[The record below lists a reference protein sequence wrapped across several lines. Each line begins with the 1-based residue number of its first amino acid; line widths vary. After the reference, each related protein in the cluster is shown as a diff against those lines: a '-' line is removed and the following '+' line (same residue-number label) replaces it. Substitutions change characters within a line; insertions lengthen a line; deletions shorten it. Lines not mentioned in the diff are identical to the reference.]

1 MNLRWRRW
9 QWQWWWQWC
18 WSGHGQWC
26 VKSGMWIFFR
36 PTKIWATLVGAILL
50 FIVVLLSD
58 TTFIFHIKGRLM
70 SSIPTDFNSRYLWV
84 EATMEICVLIDCLHP
99 CLHPGC
105 TVMSRDNMHPWYAPL
120 ICTPGKDGLQK
131 IQDHKEE
138 GQRKCAQECI
148 VVWGCTWVTLVSFVH
163 YLRCNACE
171 IGS

>member
-1 MNLRWRRW
+1 MAMAMVVTVMLVWSWAMMCEEWYVDIFSPDQNLGNFGRCHTIIYRCAAFWHRIHFPHKG
-9 QWQWWWQWC
+9 
-18 WSGHGQWC
+18 S
-26 VKSGMWIFFR
+26 
-36 PTKIWATLVGAILL
+36 LD
-50 FIVVLLSD
+50 VLHPNRFQQSISLSRSNN
-58 TTFIFHIKGRLM
+58 GG
-70 SSIPTDFNSRYLWV
+70 WV
-84 EATMEICVLIDCLHP
+84 EICVLIDCLHP

-105 TVMSRDNMHPWYAPL
+105 TVVSRDNMHPWYAPL

-138 GQRKCAQECI
+138 GQRKSVQECI